1 MQLLNEILGIVL
13 NHSNFFKDD
22 LLFLFNFFLS
32 ESGAEEQIR
41 QKVEG
46 LGEVL
51 IQYLDIVC
59 RGFARREGVHL
70 TSQRIN
76 FTRDI
81 RGRSSDRPLEEH
93 MFDEMGVPSLCG
105 AFITRARIDP
115 DAYGYGFEGW
125 DSLGNQANPV
135 LEDEFTV
142 QVLPAR

>member
-1 MQLLNEILGIVL
+1 MQLLNEIFGIVL

-32 ESGAEEQIR
+32 ESGAEKQIS

-46 LGEVL
+46 LWEML
-51 IQYLDIVC
+51 IQYLDVLGC
-59 RGFARREGVHL
+59 GFARGEGVHL
-70 TSQRIN
+70 APQRID
-76 FTRDI
+76 FTRNL
-81 RGRSSDRPLEEH
+81 RGRSSGRPLEEH

-115 DAYGYGFEGW
+115 DAYCYGFEGR

-135 LEDEFTV
+135 LEDELTV
-142 QVLPAR
+142 QVLPAH